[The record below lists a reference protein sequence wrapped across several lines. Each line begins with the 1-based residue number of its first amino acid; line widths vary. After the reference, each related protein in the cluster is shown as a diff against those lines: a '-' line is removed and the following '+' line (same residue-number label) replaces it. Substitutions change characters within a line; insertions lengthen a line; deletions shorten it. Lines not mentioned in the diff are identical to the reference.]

1 MLKSDSLRAFVAL
14 LIIVFCMTAIA
25 DVVIVVYTRALA
37 NRNVLLAI
45 MMAMSISVTKG
56 TNILFLTR
64 QPTGRR
70 TWLVQIASAFG
81 MGFGTWIG
89 LLIY

>member
-1 MLKSDSLRAFVAL
+1 MLFRKLASTFVAL
-14 LIIVFCMTAIA
+14 LICVFLLTAIA
-25 DVVIVVYTRALA
+25 DLVIVIYTRALA
-37 NRNVLLAI
+37 NRNVPLAV
-45 MMAMSISVTKG
+45 MMAMSISITKG

-70 TWLVQIASAFG
+70 TVWVQIASALG
-81 MGFGTWIG
+81 MGFGTWLG